1 MHHAGVGADDGELP
15 RVRVGL
21 AGGAVFGDGKAQHI
35 VVRGFVG
42 ARGFVDFGGDVVDGV
57 AEILQDF
64 AAAWAVGGEVELG
77 HGVSLWAGGVARG
90 RQPENIVRD
99 TF

>member
-1 MHHAGVGADDGELP
+1 MHHAGVGADDGELS